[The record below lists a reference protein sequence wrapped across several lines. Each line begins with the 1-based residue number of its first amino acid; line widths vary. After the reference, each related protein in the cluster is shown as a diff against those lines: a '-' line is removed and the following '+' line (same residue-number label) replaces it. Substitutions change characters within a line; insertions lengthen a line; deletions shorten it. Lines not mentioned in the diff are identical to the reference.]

1 MIKSTDNIVIVGGG
15 SAGWMSAAL
24 LIKFFPN
31 KNITLIESPN
41 IPTIGVGESTLGR
54 IKNYCAMLEIDEK
67 DFMKFTDASY
77 KMSIKFTDFYE
88 KDGGYFHY
96 PFGNPYLENDPEMR
110 NWMFKKAMYPDTDI
124 KDFVNSYFPHAALF
138 ELNKFSLNKNKLFE
152 NYNPT
157 RDVAYHFDAVKFG
170 QWLKEKYCLVRGVKH
185 ILGTINNVVQ
195 NSNGIDYLEL
205 DSGEKITADLF
216 IDCSGFRSLLLGDT
230 LKVPFT
236 SYADILPNNKAWA
249 CQVPYIDKE
258 KEIEPFTNC
267 TAIGNGWCWNTPL
280 WSRIGTGYVYSDRYI
295 SDEAALEEFKN
306 YLCSDKMAIPRT
318 RDQLMSMT
326 FRQVPFKVGIH
337 EKTFV
342 KNVVA
347 IGLSAGFIEP
357 LESNGLY
364 SVHEFLFMLLKVML
378 RGPITQWDRDVY
390 NTTVSSM
397 FRDFAYFVALHYAL
411 SNRSDT
417 EYWRANNSREYSPDM
432 PQLKPSTAISFN
444 DLHHR
449 KMFTETPDPKAGIT
463 YVSVGMHYPY
473 LDLVGYKW
481 HEGRDNIDYN
491 IKFKSTFERMENN
504 KNRWRAL
511 AEKEFSLFNFL
522 ERNIYK

>member
-1 MIKSTDNIVIVGGG
+1 MIKSTNNIVVVGGG
-15 SAGWMSAAL
+15 SAGWMAAAL
-24 LIKFFPN
+24 MIKFFPE
-31 KNITLIESPN
+31 KKITLVESPN

-54 IKNYCAMLEIDEK
+54 IKNYCAMLEINEK
-67 DFMKFTDASY
+67 DFMSFTDASY

-96 PFGNPYLENDPEMR
+96 PFGNPYLDNDENMR
-110 NWMFKKAMYPDTDI
+110 NWMFKKAMYPETDV

-138 ELNKFSLNKNKLFE
+138 EKNKFSLNQDKKFK
-152 NYNPT
+152 NYNPVT
-157 RDVAYHFDAVKFG
+157 DVAYHFDAVKFG
-170 QWLKEKYCLVRGVKH
+170 LWLKERYCLPRGVNH
-185 ILGTINNVVQ
+185 ILGTIDTITQ
-195 NSNGIDYLEL
+195 TDKGIEFLNL
-205 DSGEKITADLF
+205 DTGEHISADLF

-230 LKVPFT
+230 LQVPFK

-249 CQVPYIDKE
+249 CQVPYIDKS
-258 KEIEPFTNC
+258 KELEPFTNC
-267 TAIGNGWCWNTPL
+267 TALGNGWCWNTPL
-280 WSRIGTGYVYSDRYI
+280 WSRIGTGYVYSDHFT
-295 SDEAALEEFKN
+295 SDEDALKEFKD

-318 RDQLMSMT
+318 PEQLENLT

-337 EKTFV
+337 EQTFV

-357 LESNGLY
+357 LESNGLF
-364 SVHEFLFMLLKVML
+364 SVHEFLFMLLKTML

-411 SNRSDT
+411 SNRTDT
-417 EYWRANNSREYSPDM
+417 EYWHNNNTREYSPDM

-444 DLHHR
+444 DLHNR

-463 YVSVGMHYPY
+463 YVSVGMNYPY
-473 LDLVGYKW
+473 LDIVGQKW
-481 HEGRDNIDYN
+481 HEGQENTDYKIKFKDILAKMEFNKKQWQQAAETAPSLYEYLRDNIY
-491 IKFKSTFERMENN
+491 E
-504 KNRWRAL
+504 
-511 AEKEFSLFNFL
+511 
-522 ERNIYK
+522 